1 MSYVLT
7 AEQQYFVDLLR
18 SRLSMRTQLA
28 SGSSMRNPGQLG
40 NDELWED
47 FRMGLNYFNMFP
59 PIITTYTS
67 TDLYAGSTNPT
78 SEDPVTVLSS
88 AVMMCAEFFA
98 GIRLQWFEAGQHFEY
113 NDNGISLM
121 RKKQADYAALVNGS
135 ILSFINATLPV
146 LKKTLAFSRVYPKG
160 QFSGTI
166 SMPRSLT
173 RGLRGTRLG
182 VGA

>member
-1 MSYVLT
+1 MSYTLT
-7 AEQQYFVDLLR
+7 TEQQYFVDLLR

-59 PIITTYTS
+59 PILTTYTS
-67 TDLYAGSTNPT
+67 TDLYAGSANPT

-121 RKKQADYAALVNGS
+121 RKKQADYAAIANGS
-135 ILSFINATLPV
+135 VLSFINATLPV
-146 LKKTLAFSRVYPKG
+146 LKKTLAFNRIKFKG
-160 QFSGTI
+160 QFSGQVGF
-166 SMPRSLT
+166 PRSLT
-173 RGLRGTRLG
+173 RGLRGTRIG
-182 VGA
+182 MGG